1 MERAFQEDTD
11 QVLGCTGSRYV
22 IFSLG
27 FPGGSMGIEP
37 TCSAGDTGDMGS
49 IPRSGRSTEG
59 GHDNP
64 LQYPCM
70 DNAMGRGAWW
80 AIVHRLQRVGHDQ
93 SD

>member
-27 FPGGSMGIEP
+27 FPGGSVGIEP

-49 IPRSGRSTEG
+49 IPRSGR
-59 GHDNP
+59 
-64 LQYPCM
+64 
-70 DNAMGRGAWW
+70 GAWW